1 MIFVMSMVSRMRVLY
16 SAFTMCRAMEAASS
30 AGNVIPSLRSIKSD
44 QVFLPIKGP
53 HLPKQRIAEQHLL
66 LVTLNRKIDVIRQ
79 RKINVVVQLF
89 VHDAFGIL
97 DHLC

>member
-1 MIFVMSMVSRMRVLY
+1 MQGDGSRLIGRKCN
-16 SAFTMCRAMEAASS
+16 SQ
-30 AGNVIPSLRSIKSD
+30 PSLDQVQRKRAD